1 MYRRT
6 GYNFQKKCEEK
17 KEFFIEPFL
26 WLSAGSIYYLSFK
39 KNKLFRLGKKLL
51 IINSLV
57 ILAATLFT
65 IKTYIPGVFSIKNYK
80 NILLKKPQVY
90 KL

>member
-26 WLSAGSIYYLSFK
+26 ETLKQKYP
-39 KNKLFRLGKKLL
+39 
-51 IINSLV
+51 
-57 ILAATLFT
+57 ILEDQ
-65 IKTYIPGVFSIKNYK
+65 
-80 NILLKKPQVY
+80 LKQFPKIMG
-90 KL
+90 